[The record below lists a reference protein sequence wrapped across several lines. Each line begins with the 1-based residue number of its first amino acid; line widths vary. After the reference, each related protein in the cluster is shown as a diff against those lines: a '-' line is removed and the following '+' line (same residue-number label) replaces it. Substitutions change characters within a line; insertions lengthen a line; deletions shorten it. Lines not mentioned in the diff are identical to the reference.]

1 VEIARVAAIVGI
13 AVIVEIAA
21 TVAIAGDS
29 TAAVPKARPR
39 SNSRS

>member
-1 VEIARVAAIVGI
+1 MAAAIVG
-13 AVIVEIAA
+13 IVEIAA

-29 TAAVPKARPR
+29 TAAVPKVRPK